1 MRVHIIQQDEWVEP
15 GEISAWIERHGYE
28 ASYTK
33 CWKYEKVPETV
44 DADFLVILGGWQS
57 PQTTPEECDYYD
69 AAAEKQLIQ
78 QYVDAGKLVLGVC
91 LGAQLLGEA
100 LGAPYSHS
108 PEREIGPVPVKLT
121 EAGRKDPLFKD
132 FPDTFLAGEWHND
145 MPGLTP
151 ESVIIAES
159 EGCPRQIV
167 RYQKGVYGFQTH
179 MEFTHEI
186 MEKGI
191 EDAGEGLEKSRRP
204 EDRFVQTIE
213 ELLAF
218 DYAEMNAL
226 LSGFLDNL
234 VKETGIISKRAPTG
248 YFLS

>member
-1 MRVHIIQQDEWVEP
+1 MI
-15 GEISAWIERHGYE
+15 
-28 ASYTK
+28 
-33 CWKYEKVPETV
+33 
-44 DADFLVILGGWQS
+44 
-57 PQTTPEECDYYD
+57 
-69 AAAEKQLIQ
+69 
-78 QYVDAGKLVLGVC
+78 GVC
-91 LGAQLLGEA
+91 LGAQLVGEA
-100 LGAPYSHS
+100 LGAAYSHS
-108 PEREIGPVPVKLT
+108 PEREIGPVKAALT
-121 EAGRKDPLFKD
+121 KAGRADPFFAS
-132 FPDTFLAGEWHND
+132 FPDVFLAGEWHND
-145 MPGLTP
+145 MPGLT
-151 ESVIIAES
+151 EDSVIIAES

-167 RYQKGVYGFQTH
+167 RYGKYVYGFQTH

-204 EDRFVQTIE
+204 EERFVQTIE

-234 VKETGIISKRAPTG
+234 VKEAGIISKRAPTG